1 MSAASS
7 SAAPAA
13 ASAASVE
20 QFPSASAPLPPP
32 PSSSA
37 APRQEPLFIADDF
50 TLPLSAFAI
59 PPHYSAYL
67 SHVLLPHGLIQDRV
81 DKLAA
86 DIGACYAAGGPGAGG
101 AGAPASVPHILVV
114 LKGGNEFAGDL
125 ARALRARHAHAG
137 AASMPFTM
145 DFIRVK
151 SYAGTQSTGAVAV
164 SGIDLRSVA
173 GRDLVLAEDIIDT
186 GLTMTK
192 LLPQLRAAG
201 ARSVRVAALLEKRTP
216 HACGFRADFVGFSVP
231 DAFVV
236 GYNLDYN
243 EAFREMPHICVI
255 NQAGIDYFRAHPLLQ
270 SLN

>member
-1 MSAASS
+1 M
-7 SAAPAA
+7 PAG
-13 ASAASVE
+13 ASAAG
-20 QFPSASAPLPPP
+20 
-32 PSSSA
+32 A
-37 APRQEPLFIADDF
+37 AVAAVTGAATRLEPLFIADDF
-50 TLPLSAFAI
+50 SLPLSAFAI

-67 SHVLLPHGLIQDRV
+67 SHVLLPHGLVQDRV

-86 DIGACYAAGGPGAGG
+86 DIGAAYGPGGAAGG
-101 AGAPASVPHILVV
+101 AGGSVPHFLVV

-125 ARALRARHAHAG
+125 ARALRLRHAHAG
-137 AASMPFTM
+137 RTSMPFTL
-145 DFIRVK
+145 DYIRVK
-151 SYAGTQSTGAVAV
+151 SYEGTLSTGVVAV

-192 LLPQLRAAG
+192 LIPQLLAAG
-201 ARSVRVAALLEKRTP
+201 ARSVRVAALLEKRTR
-216 HACGFRADFVGFSVP
+216 HSCGFRADFVGFSVP

-255 NQAGIDYFRAHPLLQ
+255 NQAGIDFFRAHPLLK